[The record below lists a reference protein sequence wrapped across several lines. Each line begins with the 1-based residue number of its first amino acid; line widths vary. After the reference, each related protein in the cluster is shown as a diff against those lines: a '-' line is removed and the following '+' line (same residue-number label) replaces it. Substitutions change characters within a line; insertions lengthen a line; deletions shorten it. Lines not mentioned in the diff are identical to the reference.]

1 MESCSRLVL
10 ASKSPR
16 RRLLLQQLGI
26 PFEIVDSAVSEK
38 PDAQLDPAMVAQS
51 LAERK
56 ARTPIIT
63 GGGVVIGADTLILL
77 NGSILGKPTDEED
90 ARRMLAR
97 LRGSSHHVITGLAL
111 IDSTTGKA
119 ELASVSTLVR
129 MRSYSDSEIANYI
142 ASGEPMDKA
151 GAYAIQE
158 MGGAF
163 VEGIQGCYNNV
174 VGLPLCEIS
183 RQLTRFGFP
192 LNANQPFCK
201 LPSGQQC
208 PRHEGRK

>member
-1 MESCSRLVL
+1 
-10 ASKSPR
+10 
-16 RRLLLQQLGI
+16 
-26 PFEIVDSAVSEK
+26 
-38 PDAQLDPAMVAQS
+38 MVAQS

-163 VEGIQGCYNNV
+163 VERDPRLLQQRGRPS
-174 VGLPLCEIS
+174 PLRDQPPTHPIRFS
-183 RQLTRFGFP
+183 SQRQPTLLQTSFRP
-192 LNANQPFCK
+192 TV
-201 LPSGQQC
+201 PS
-208 PRHEGRK
+208 P